1 MCNHWCWAVFV
12 LVVLAAAAGPVLAWN
27 NTGHMAMAR
36 ITFAHLSSAQRAA
49 LGEILEAHPRFAD
62 DFEERMPLDV
72 RRSGEAEEWRFAHA
86 ATWPDTARHFGYVK
100 SVQARE
106 ALVERYNHR
115 RWHYINL
122 RLSVDAQGHYQVAA
136 GAYEVAAGAYQPA
149 AGAYE
154 ATVGA
159 YQAAAGAVSK
169 DPEDL
174 VQALETIS
182 RSWPNASAAQR
193 AVALCWLL
201 HLMGDIHQPLHTV
214 MLVAP
219 GTLELGD
226 RGGNEIR
233 VRASRGAPRNLHA
246 LWDGALGKSIAWQEL
261 AELSQRLE
269 RDQGVPNLPTSA
281 DPINF
286 ANWAEQGRALAR
298 EAVYTSELRRRLA
311 PQSSRGEVPDFR
323 PDDAYL
329 ERMRAQSRSQIVLA
343 ARRAVRVLATLER
356 R

>member
-1 MCNHWCWAVFV
+1 
-12 LVVLAAAAGPVLAWN
+12 
-27 NTGHMAMAR
+27 MAMAR
-36 ITFAHLSSAQRAA
+36 ITFANLSSAQRAA

-72 RRSGEAEEWRFAHA
+72 RRSGEAEEWRFARA
-86 ATWPDTARHFGYVK
+86 ATWPDTARHFGYVR

-106 ALVERYNHR
+106 ALVERYSHR

-122 RLSVDAQGHYQVAA
+122 RLSVDAQGVYGVAA
-136 GAYEVAAGAYQPA
+136 GAYK
-149 AGAYE
+149 
-154 ATVGA
+154 
-159 YQAAAGAVSK
+159 AAAGAVSK
-169 DPEDL
+169 DPDDL

-233 VRASRGAPRNLHA
+233 VRAGRGGPRNLHA
-246 LWDGALGKSIAWQEL
+246 LWDGALSKSIAWQEL
-261 AELSQRLE
+261 AKLSQRLE
-269 RDQGVPNLPTSA
+269 RDHGVPNLPTSA

-311 PQSSRGEVPDFR
+311 AQSSRGEVPDFR

>member
-1 MCNHWCWAVFV
+1 MIRLDDHAKMISYNGDKLSNLPQVERIPDDIRRDIRIVASV
-12 LVVLAAAAGPVLAWN
+12 LPFKLNNYVVENLIDWSRVPDDPMFRLTFPHRDMLAPEDY
-27 NTGHMAMAR
+27 NT
-36 ITFAHLSSAQRAA
+36 IAA
-49 LGEILEAHPRFAD
+49 LIENGASNRE
-62 DFEERMPLDV
+62 
-72 RRSGEAEEWRFAHA
+72 
-86 ATWPDTARHFGYVK
+86 VK
-100 SVQARE
+100 
-106 ALVERYNHR
+106 
-115 RWHYINL
+115 
-122 RLSVDAQGHYQVAA
+122 
-136 GAYEVAAGAYQPA
+136 
-149 AGAYE
+149 
-154 ATVGA
+154 
-159 YQAAAGAVSK
+159 QAA
-169 DPEDL
+169 D
-174 VQALETIS
+174 
-182 RSWPNASAAQR
+182 
-193 AVALCWLL
+193 
-201 HLMGDIHQPLHTV
+201 
-214 MLVAP
+214 
-219 GTLELGD
+219 
-226 RGGNEIR
+226 EIR

-311 PQSSRGEVPDFR
+311 VQSSRGEVPDFR

>member
-1 MCNHWCWAVFV
+1 VCNHWCWAVFV
-12 LVVLAAAAGPVLAWN
+12 FVVLAAASGPVLAWN

-36 ITFAHLSSAQRAA
+36 ITFANLSSAQRAT

-72 RRSGEAEEWRFAHA
+72 RRSGQAEEWRFAHA

-100 SVQARE
+100 SVRARE
-106 ALVERYNHR
+106 ELVERYSHR

-122 RLSVDAQGHYQVAA
+122 RLSVDAQG
-136 GAYEVAAGAYQPA
+136 AYPA
-149 AGAYE
+149 ATGAL
-154 ATVGA
+154 
-159 YQAAAGAVSK
+159 SK

-174 VQALETIS
+174 VRALETIR
-182 RSWPNASAAQR
+182 RSWPKATTAQR
-193 AVALCWLL
+193 AVSLCWLL

-214 MLVAP
+214 MMVAP

-233 VRASRGAPRNLHA
+233 VRAGRRGPRNLHA
-246 LWDGALGKSIAWQEL
+246 LWDGALGKSMSWQEL
-261 AELSQRLE
+261 SDLSQRLE
-269 RDQGVPNLPTSA
+269 RDQSVANLPISA

-298 EAVYTSELRRRLA
+298 EAVYTAELRRRLA
-311 PQSSRGEVPDFR
+311 AQSSRGEMPDFR

-329 ERMRAQSRSQIVLA
+329 ERMTAQSRSQIVLA

>member
-1 MCNHWCWAVFV
+1 MCNHWCWAVF
-12 LVVLAAAAGPVLAWN
+12 VVLAAAAGPVLAWN

-36 ITFAHLSSAQRAA
+36 ITFANLSNAQRAA

-106 ALVERYNHR
+106 ALVQRYSHR

-122 RLSVDAQGHYQVAA
+122 RLSIDAR
-136 GAYEVAAGAYQPA
+136 GAYEVAAGSYQVA
-149 AGAYE
+149 A
-154 ATVGA
+154 GA
-159 YQAAAGAVSK
+159 YQAAAGALSQ
-169 DPEDL
+169 DPEDI
-174 VQALETIS
+174 VRALETIR
-182 RSWPNASAAQR
+182 RSWPKASTAQR

-214 MLVAP
+214 MMVAP

-233 VRASRGAPRNLHA
+233 VRAGRHGPRNLHA

-261 AELSQRLE
+261 SDLSQRLE
-269 RDQGVPNLPTSA
+269 RDQGLPNVPAST

-298 EAVYTSELRRRLA
+298 EAVYGSELRRRLA
-311 PQSSRGEVPDFR
+311 AQSSRGEVPDFR

-329 ERMRAQSRSQIVLA
+329 ERMTAQSRSQIVLA
-343 ARRAVRVLATLER
+343 ARRAVRVLATLELR
-356 R
+356 

>member
-1 MCNHWCWAVFV
+1 MCNHWRWAVFV
-12 LVVLAAAAGPVLAWN
+12 FVVLATAAGPALAWN

-36 ITFAHLSSAQRAA
+36 ITFANLSSAQRAA
-49 LGEILEAHPRFAD
+49 FGEILEAHPRFAD

-72 RRSGEAEEWRFAHA
+72 RRSGEAEEWRFARA

-106 ALVERYNHR
+106 ALVERYSHR

-122 RLSVDAQGHYQVAA
+122 RLSVDAQGVYKL
-136 GAYEVAAGAYQPA
+136 AAGAYQSA
-149 AGAYE
+149 AGAYQ
-154 ATVGA
+154 V
-159 YQAAAGAVSK
+159 AAGAVSK
-169 DPEDL
+169 DPDDL

-233 VRASRGAPRNLHA
+233 VRAGRRGPRNLHA
-246 LWDGALGKSIAWQEL
+246 LWDGALGKSMSWQEL
-261 AELSQRLE
+261 SDLSRRLE
-269 RDQGVPNLPTSA
+269 RDQGVQNLPTSG

-311 PQSSRGEVPDFR
+311 AQSSRGEVPDFR

>member
-1 MCNHWCWAVFV
+1 MCNQWCWVVFV
-12 LVVLAAAAGPVLAWN
+12 FVVLAAGPVLAWN

-36 ITFAHLSSAQRAA
+36 ITFANLSSAQRAA

-72 RRSGEAEEWRFAHA
+72 RRSGEAEEWRFAYA

-106 ALVERYNHR
+106 ALVGRYSHR

-122 RLSVDAQGHYQVAA
+122 RLSIDTQGAYQVAA
-136 GAYEVAAGAYQPA
+136 GAYE
-149 AGAYE
+149 
-154 ATVGA
+154 
-159 YQAAAGAVSK
+159 AAAGALSQ
-169 DPEDL
+169 DPEDI
-174 VQALETIS
+174 VKALETIS
-182 RSWPNASAAQR
+182 RSWPIASTAQR

-233 VRASRGAPRNLHA
+233 VRAGRPGPRNLHA
-246 LWDGALGKSIAWQEL
+246 LWDGALGKSIAWQDL
-261 AELSQRLE
+261 SDLSQRLE
-269 RDQGVPNLPTSA
+269 RDQGLPNVPASA

-311 PQSSRGEVPDFR
+311 AQSSRGEVPDFR

-329 ERMRAQSRSQIVLA
+329 ERMTAQSRSQIVLA
-343 ARRAVRVLATLER
+343 ARRAVRVLATLELR
-356 R
+356 